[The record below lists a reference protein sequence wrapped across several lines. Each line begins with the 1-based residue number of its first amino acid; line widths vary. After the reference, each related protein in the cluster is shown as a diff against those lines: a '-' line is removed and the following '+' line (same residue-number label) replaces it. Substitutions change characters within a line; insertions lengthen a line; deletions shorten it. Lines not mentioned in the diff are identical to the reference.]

1 MINKKLTKLSKEIIE
16 NSEILVYSD
25 NMKSS
30 KELLSLQKYHIKN
43 QEQRF
48 WQGLVNW
55 AGFNIY
61 KGVTNK
67 NKTSLSGTPTNFQ
80 KLIIRIKDNGTAQAI
95 TWGDSFEAKG
105 VALPTTTVISDE
117 VAIVRFDGI
126 SEYPKRI
133 NRR

>member
-1 MINKKLTKLSKEIIE
+1 MKTLNKIKKLSRDIIE

-30 KELLSLQKYHIKN
+30 KELLSLQKYLIKHP
-43 QEQRF
+43 ELRF

-67 NKTSLSGTPTNFQ
+67 NKTNLSGNPTNFQ

-95 TWGDSFEAKG
+95 TWGDSFQSGSAT
-105 VALPTTTVISDE
+105 LPTTLKIKQLTSYC
-117 VAIVRFDGI
+117 GI
-126 SEYPKRI
+126 IYVYRKR
-133 NRR
+133 